1 MWPQV
6 ILFFVSIAVTVLWL
20 QFDTDRDNLVGSQKR
35 YHQNYLQFRKEF
47 PQQDDLVVVVESEN
61 VEKNR
66 QFVERLGARLEAETN
81 LFKNVFY
88 KGDLRMMG
96 SKALLFVPE
105 KDLAEL
111 RTTLHDDLPFIQ
123 KFSQTTN
130 LVSFFNLVNTQFRT
144 AKQEENAENDALV
157 KALPALTR
165 IIGLARESLARTG
178 MPPSPG
184 VTALFDS
191 SDAAASASYITF
203 NHATIFLVTAH
214 APTADLNEAA
224 VKRIRDLMA
233 ETKLE
238 VSGVNVGLTGEPV
251 LELDEMAQS
260 QSDTTVACI
269 VSLVLCALIFIYG
282 YNETGRPLKAIVCL
296 LLGLAYTFAFATLT
310 VGHLNILTITF
321 LPMLIG
327 LAIDYGVHLITRY
340 EEELRHG
347 KTAHEAMARAMM
359 FTGQGIFT
367 GALTTAGAFAAMAFT
382 DFKGIREMGIICGG
396 GLMICLVPLLTA
408 LPALLLRG
416 KQNVL
421 DHKANEDARRARIEN
436 IWLKRPAMV
445 ALVVLGISAV
455 AALQLHHV
463 QFDYNLLSMQS
474 ERLPA
479 VVFEKKLIN
488 SADKSVLFC
497 AVEAG
502 SLAEA
507 VALEKQIRAL
517 TNVVA
522 DVQSIAGFLSEKAD
536 DKLRMI
542 SEIKQIVAPLQVHP
556 PDARPVSVDELS
568 QTLYSLAGYA
578 GLARDTVS
586 NSEPALQRGLAEL
599 QTAAQSLRKT
609 MLAETPAARIAN
621 GQKLGQYQQAL
632 FDDLRQTFDA
642 LRQQDDRAPLRI
654 EDLPVALRE
663 RFVGVHGTF
672 LLQIYPKKDIWQ
684 REPQQEFVNTLR
696 RELDPSDSN
705 KPVITGTPVQLLEY
719 TTLLKDSYIIAAWYS
734 LAAIALMVLVHFRSL
749 LAVTLAL
756 IPVGLGTLWLA
767 GLMGWLG
774 VPFNPANIMTLPLV
788 IGIGVT
794 NGIHILNRYAEER
807 TPGILSRSTGKAVLV
822 SGLTAIAGFGSLMLA
837 EHRGIHSLG
846 VIMSVGIATC
856 MIAGLTFL
864 PALLNLLERVG
875 WLKHKPGTGKNSPA
889 PGQEEPR

>member
-1 MWPQV
+1 V
-6 ILFFVSIAVTVLWL
+6 
-20 QFDTDRDNLVGSQKR
+20 R
-35 YHQNYLQFRKEF
+35 
-47 PQQDDLVVVVESEN
+47 
-61 VEKNR
+61 
-66 QFVERLGARLEAETN
+66 
-81 LFKNVFY
+81 
-88 KGDLRMMG
+88 
-96 SKALLFVPE
+96 
-105 KDLAEL
+105 
-111 RTTLHDDLPFIQ
+111 
-123 KFSQTTN
+123 
-130 LVSFFNLVNTQFRT
+130 
-144 AKQEENAENDALV
+144 
-157 KALPALTR
+157 
-165 IIGLARESLARTG
+165 
-178 MPPSPG
+178 
-184 VTALFDS
+184 
-191 SDAAASASYITF
+191 
-203 NHATIFLVTAH
+203 
-214 APTADLNEAA
+214 
-224 VKRIRDLMA
+224 
-233 ETKLE
+233 
-238 VSGVNVGLTGEPV
+238 
-251 LELDEMAQS
+251 
-260 QSDTTVACI
+260 
-269 VSLVLCALIFIYG
+269 
-282 YNETGRPLKAIVCL
+282 
-296 LLGLAYTFAFATLT
+296 
-310 VGHLNILTITF
+310 
-321 LPMLIG
+321 
-327 LAIDYGVHLITRY
+327 
-340 EEELRHG
+340 
-347 KTAHEAMARAMM
+347 
-359 FTGQGIFT
+359 
-367 GALTTAGAFAAMAFT
+367 
-382 DFKGIREMGIICGG
+382 
-396 GLMICLVPLLTA
+396 
-408 LPALLLRG
+408 
-416 KQNVL
+416 
-421 DHKANEDARRARIEN
+421 
-436 IWLKRPAMV
+436 
-445 ALVVLGISAV
+445 GISAV
-455 AALQLHHV
+455 AALQLRHV
-463 QFDYNLLSMQS
+463 HFDYNLLSMQS

-479 VVFEKKLIN
+479 VVFEKKLIT

-542 SEIKQIVAPLQVHP
+542 SEIKQIVAPLEFHA

-609 MLAETPAARIAN
+609 MLAENPAARAAN
-621 GQKLGQYQQAL
+621 GAKLGQYQQAL

-642 LRQQDDRAPLRI
+642 LREQDDRAALQI

-684 REPQQEFVNTLR
+684 REPQEEFVSTLR

-767 GLMGWLG
+767 GLMGWLD

-875 WLKHKPGTGKNSPA
+875 WLKQKPGTGKNSPA
-889 PGQEEPR
+889 PGSEEPR